1 MTLSIAHTTT
11 NRCSEMSMRGAFLL
25 HLVHC
30 YGTGSCRSEP
40 GSGGLMHHTR
50 NRTCAFKK
58 KAGAAQFGLQCCA
71 RCSCLCYTFL
81 VCARSNRF
89 SDAVH
94 CTVVTT
100 CRIALFRSYERTQN
114 IVPFSVRYGFWSL
127 NRFLLHQLYF
137 LNRRRRHFGRRSA
150 SSVNDADGF
159 TRVYGSAAPSS
170 LPETALVEIF
180 M

>member
-1 MTLSIAHTTT
+1 MQERTRERRADASHQE
-11 NRCSEMSMRGAFLL
+11 S
-25 HLVHC
+25 HLC
-30 YGTGSCRSEP
+30 
-40 GSGGLMHHTR
+40 L
-50 NRTCAFKK
+50 KK

-150 SSVNDADGF
+150 SSVNNADGF